1 VTIKV
6 RRSTEK
12 QVDTYHVGEA
22 YPQGRVDKIV
32 IVRTGNGYFAMI
44 TQKEGPPLRFN
55 EYLSWGEFKS
65 DLIKCLRDELEC
77 PEFDKETQ
85 LCPPFLKRSDEAQE
99 HHASTTQVAFS
110 ERAQRNSQQS

>member
-65 DLIKCLRDELEC
+65 DLIKCLRDELVARE
-77 PEFDKETQ
+77 EF
-85 LCPPFLKRSDEAQE
+85 AG
-99 HHASTTQVAFS
+99 H
-110 ERAQRNSQQS
+110 